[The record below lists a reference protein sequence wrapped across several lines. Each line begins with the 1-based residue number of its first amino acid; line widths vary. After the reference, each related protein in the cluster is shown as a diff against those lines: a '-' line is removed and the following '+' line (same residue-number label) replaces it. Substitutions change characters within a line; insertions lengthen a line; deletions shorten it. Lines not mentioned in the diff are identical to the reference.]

1 MKVCYLRFRQGL
13 AHALTRGM
21 GWGSREPP
29 ELPDEV
35 LTQSQDETGEAIGH
49 RPMVVHFLLQ

>member
-1 MKVCYLRFRQGL
+1 
-13 AHALTRGM
+13 M

-35 LTQSQDETGEAIGH
+35 LTQSQDETGEAIG
-49 RPMVVHFLLQ
+49 L